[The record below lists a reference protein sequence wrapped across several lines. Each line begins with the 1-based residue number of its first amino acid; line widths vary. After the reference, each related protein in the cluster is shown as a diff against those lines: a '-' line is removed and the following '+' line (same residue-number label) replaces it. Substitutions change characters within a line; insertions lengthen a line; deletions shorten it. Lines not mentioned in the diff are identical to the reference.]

1 LGLKFG
7 VFLSVTVGVID
18 KIKKTAFRCKI
29 FRRHKR
35 YYEKNTKNAYY
46 IYMER
51 NFVHFF
57 IVKKI
62 GILDP
67 LF

>member
-1 LGLKFG
+1 MFG
-7 VFLSVTVGVID
+7 VFLTITVGVID
-18 KIKKTAFRCKI
+18 KIKKRLFDVKF

-35 YYEKNTKNAYY
+35 YYGKNSKNTYY
-46 IYMER
+46 IHMER

-57 IVKKI
+57 IKKI